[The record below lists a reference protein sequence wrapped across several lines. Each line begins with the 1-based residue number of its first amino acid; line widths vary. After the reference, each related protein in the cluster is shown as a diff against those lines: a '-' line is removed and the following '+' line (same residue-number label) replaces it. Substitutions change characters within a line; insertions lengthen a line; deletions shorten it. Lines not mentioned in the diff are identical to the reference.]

1 MMTMQGITNKMKIQ
15 VFAVLK
21 DYFDREFELDNDITD
36 VASLQQ
42 HLSQLNTGAQGILQI
57 CRFAVHDEFVDQ
69 SYILTKN
76 DTICIF
82 PPSSGG

>member
-1 MMTMQGITNKMKIQ
+1 MKIQ

-21 DYFDREFELDNDITD
+21 DYFEKEFELSDNVNSI
-36 VASLQQ
+36 AALQQ
-42 HLSQLNTGAQGILQI
+42 HLTQLNTEATGILKL
-57 CRFAVHDEFVDQ
+57 CRFAVHNEFVDQ
-69 SYILTKN
+69 NYILTNN

>member
-1 MMTMQGITNKMKIQ
+1 MKIQ

-21 DYFDREFELDNDITD
+21 EYFDREFELSDDIGD
-36 VASLQQ
+36 IASLQS
-42 HLSQLNTGAQGILQI
+42 HLVALNSSAQGILQL
-57 CRFAVHDEFVDQ
+57 CRFAVHDEFVDNDFT
-69 SYILTKN
+69 ITKN

>member
-1 MMTMQGITNKMKIQ
+1 MNIK

-21 DYFDREFELDNDITD
+21 DYFDKEFVVNGVERPSVSSLRAYLSAKN
-36 VASLQQ
+36 AS
-42 HLSQLNTGAQGILQI
+42 AQGVLQL
-57 CRFAVHDEFVDQ
+57 CRFAVDNEFVEDDHKL
-69 SYILTKN
+69 SDD

>member
-1 MMTMQGITNKMKIQ
+1 MKIQ

-21 DYFDREFELDNDITD
+21 DHFDREFELGDGITD
-36 VASLQQ
+36 VAELQK
-42 HLSQLNTGAQGILQI
+42 HLSDLNTEAAGILKL

-69 SYILTKN
+69 NYILTNN
-76 DTICIF
+76 DTICVF

>member
-1 MMTMQGITNKMKIQ
+1 MKIQ

-21 DYFDREFELDNDITD
+21 EYFDREFELNDDVTD
-36 VASLQQ
+36 IASLQNR
-42 HLSQLNTGAQGILQI
+42 LMQLNTSAGHILQI
-57 CRFAVHDEFVDQ
+57 CRFAVHDEFVEPNYPITQ
-69 SYILTKN
+69 N

>member
-1 MMTMQGITNKMKIQ
+1 MKIQ

-21 DYFDREFELDNDITD
+21 EYFDKEFELGDDITD
-36 VASLQQ
+36 IASLQS
-42 HLSQLNTGAQGILQI
+42 HLSCLNASAQGILQL
-57 CRFAVHDEFVDQ
+57 CRFAVHDEFVDHDFT
-69 SYILTKN
+69 ITKN

>member
-1 MMTMQGITNKMKIQ
+1 MKIQ

-21 DYFDREFELDNDITD
+21 DYFDKEFELSDSITD
-36 VASLQQ
+36 VATLQQ
-42 HLSQLNTGAQGILQI
+42 HLTQLNTEATGILKL

-69 SYILTKN
+69 DYTLTSN

>member
-1 MMTMQGITNKMKIQ
+1 MKIQ

-21 DYFDREFELDNDITD
+21 DYFDREFELGDDVTD
-36 VASLQQ
+36 VASLQAK
-42 HLSQLNTGAQGILQI
+42 LTSLNNEATGILKL
-57 CRFAVHDEFVDQ
+57 CRFAVHNEFVDQ
-69 SYILTKN
+69 NYTLTNN

>member
-1 MMTMQGITNKMKIQ
+1 MKIQ

-21 DYFDREFELDNDITD
+21 DYFDKEFELRDEIHDIAT
-36 VASLQQ
+36 LKN
-42 HLSQLNTGAQGILQI
+42 HLSHLNTGAGDILKI

-69 SYILTKN
+69 TYPITQN

>member
-1 MMTMQGITNKMKIQ
+1 MKIQ

-21 DYFDREFELDNDITD
+21 DYFDKEFELGAEVGDI
-36 VASLQQ
+36 ASLQSE
-42 HLSQLNTGAQGILQI
+42 LVRLNPSAKGILQL
-57 CRFAVHDEFVDQ
+57 CRFAVHDEFIDNDFR
-69 SYILTKN
+69 IEKN

>member
-1 MMTMQGITNKMKIQ
+1 MKIQ

-21 DYFDREFELDNDITD
+21 DYFDKEFELGAEVGDI
-36 VASLQQ
+36 ASLQSE
-42 HLSQLNTGAQGILQI
+42 LVRLNPSAKGILQL
-57 CRFAVHDEFVDQ
+57 CRFAVYDEFVDNDFR
-69 SYILTKN
+69 IEKN

>member
-1 MMTMQGITNKMKIQ
+1 MKIQ

-21 DYFDREFELDNDITD
+21 DYFDKEFELGGDVAD

-42 HLSQLNTGAQGILQI
+42 KLIALNTDAAGILKI

-69 SYILTKN
+69 NYSLKNN

>member
-1 MMTMQGITNKMKIQ
+1 MKIQ

-21 DYFDREFELDNDITD
+21 DYFDKEFELSDDIHD
-36 VASLQQ
+36 IASLQN
-42 HLSQLNTGAQGILQI
+42 HLSALNTSAQGILQI
-57 CRFAVHDEFVDQ
+57 CRFAVHDEFVGHD
-69 SYILTKN
+69 YTLTKN

>member
-1 MMTMQGITNKMKIQ
+1 MTIQ

-21 DYFDREFELDNDITD
+21 EHFDKEFELSEDINDIT
-36 VASLQQ
+36 SLQK
-42 HLSQLNTGAQGILQI
+42 HLSGLNTEAGGILKI
-57 CRFAVHDEFVDQ
+57 SRFAVNNEFVDQ
-69 SYILTKN
+69 NYTIKQN

>member
-1 MMTMQGITNKMKIQ
+1 MTIQ

-21 DYFDREFELDNDITD
+21 DHFEKEFDLGSDIKD
-36 VASLQQ
+36 IASLKEY
-42 HLSQLNTGAQGILQI
+42 LSHKNTGAGGILQVS
-57 CRFAVHDEFVDQ
+57 RFAVNNEFVDLD
-69 SYILTKN
+69 YTIKPN

>member
-1 MMTMQGITNKMKIQ
+1 MKIQ

-21 DYFDREFELDNDITD
+21 DYFDKEFELSDDIANI
-36 VASLQQ
+36 ASLQS
-42 HLSQLNTGAQGILQI
+42 HLVRLNAQAEGILQI
-57 CRFAVHDEFVDQ
+57 CRFAVHDEFVDHD
-69 SYILTKN
+69 YTITNN

>member
-1 MMTMQGITNKMKIQ
+1 MKIQ

-21 DYFDREFELDNDITD
+21 DYFDREFDLNDDITD
-36 VASLQQ
+36 IASLRE
-42 HLSQLNTGAQGILQI
+42 HLSRLNTSAQGVLQL

-69 SYILTKN
+69 TYNITKN

>member
-1 MMTMQGITNKMKIQ
+1 MKIQ

-21 DYFDREFELDNDITD
+21 DYFDREFELGDGITD
-36 VASLQQ
+36 VAALQQ
-42 HLSQLNTGAQGILQI
+42 HLTKLNTDATGILKI

-69 SYILTKN
+69 NYILTNN

>member
-1 MMTMQGITNKMKIQ
+1 MKIQ

-21 DYFDREFELDNDITD
+21 EYFDKEFELGDDIKD
-36 VASLQQ
+36 IAGLQS
-42 HLSQLNTGAQGILQI
+42 HLSGLNTSAEGILQI

-69 SYILTKN
+69 NYTITKN

>member
-1 MMTMQGITNKMKIQ
+1 VETIKMKIQ

-21 DYFDREFELDNDITD
+21 DYFDREFELSDDIAD
-36 VASLQQ
+36 VATLQQ
-42 HLSQLNTGAQGILQI
+42 HLAKVNTQAQGILQI

-69 SYILTKN
+69 NYTLTKN

>member
-1 MMTMQGITNKMKIQ
+1 MKIQ

-21 DYFDREFELDNDITD
+21 DYFDREFELSDDIAD
-36 VASLQQ
+36 VAALQQ
-42 HLSQLNTGAQGILQI
+42 HLSELNTQAQGILQI
-57 CRFAVHDEFVDQ
+57 CRFAVHDEFVDEN
-69 SYILTKN
+69 YILTKN